1 MKVFYDN
8 KSCTVR
14 VFYEPV
20 VSASGNL
27 YAVELLSRIT
37 SEPGGDAIPPVNFFK
52 AANKQTARD
61 IFILQLRTLA
71 ENLTFL
77 ERSGIRCSVNVNF
90 DTAEYILANHAVQK
104 VIAFLKP
111 CLCFEVSE
119 IFFKQADVVV
129 IDNILYRLMSL
140 CPLWLDD
147 FGSKTSNYDV
157 LVTGFFSAVK
167 LSTETFH
174 SLASDSD
181 GLVLLGTLISYIE
194 SRGINCIVEGV
205 EDELLFSLFKNTM
218 ATAAQGYLWPGEY
231 ELRGLVEKYIHGIS

>member
-1 MKVFYDN
+1 MKVFYNN

-20 VSASGNL
+20 VSTSGNL

-37 SEPGGDAIPPVNFFK
+37 SEPGGDIIPSANFFK
-52 AANKQTARD
+52 AANKKTARD

-77 ERSGIRCSVNVNF
+77 ERTRIRCSVNVTF
-90 DTAEYILANHAVQK
+90 DVAEYILANQGIQK
-104 VIAFLKP
+104 VIGFLKP

-119 IFFKQADVVV
+119 ICFKQADAVVV
-129 IDNILYRLMSL
+129 DNILYRLMSL

-157 LVTGFFSAVK
+157 LGTGFFSAVK
-167 LSTETFH
+167 LATETFH

-181 GLVLLGTLISYIE
+181 GLILLGALIQYIE
-194 SRGINCIVEGV
+194 SRGMDCIIEGV
-205 EDELLFSLFKNTM
+205 EDELLLSLFKNTK
-218 ATAAQGYLWPGEY
+218 ATAAQGYFWSGEY
-231 ELRGLVEKYIHGIS
+231 DLHGLVEKYIHCS